1 MIVMKLKSILKEII
15 WQYHKSYLGA
25 VGQGTDISL
34 MADLRGNKRKI
45 SIGQNSNV
53 SKYAALEVDTVNRSE
68 SQIIIGNNTLI
79 SSFVILRTYG
89 GTIKIGHSCFVN
101 SFTTMYGHGD
111 LTIGNGVLIGPQ
123 VTIIPANYG
132 FKERDVPFRLQTPS
146 MKGITIEDNVW
157 IGAGVTV
164 LDGCFIGEG
173 SIIGA
178 GAVVTKDVEP
188 YSIVAGVP
196 AKKIGSRE

>member
-1 MIVMKLKSILKEII
+1 MSPQLIFKHLVWWHQKNKLGAIDKRSDISIFADIRGDRKCI
-15 WQYHKSYLGA
+15 YLGS
-25 VGQGTDISL
+25 DITICKH
-34 MADLRGNKRKI
+34 AT
-45 SIGQNSNV
+45 
-53 SKYAALEVDTVNRSE
+53 LEVDYSDSDRSK
-68 SQIIIGNNTLI
+68 IFIGDRTLI

-111 LTIGNGVLIGPQ
+111 LTIGNSVLIGPQ

-132 FKERDVPFRLQTPS
+132 FKERNVPFRLQPPS
-146 MKGITIEDNVW
+146 MRGIAIGDNVW
-157 IGAGVTV
+157 IGAGATI
-164 LDGCFIGEG
+164 LDGCTIGEG

-178 GAVVTKDVEP
+178 GGVVTKNVEP

-196 AKKIGSRE
+196 AQKIGSRE